1 MKIPGSMYDANVYF
15 SEMSVIWGQTK
26 ISWSRHNLNVPMKGL
41 KAFGSNIFDTARG
54 QRADRLQWLDH
65 CKKIL
70 ERRKRNQLLFSHCW
84 PEFELGSHVVKFAA
98 KVHRKT
104 CFSGFFGWV
113 RCGNLAWCCS
123 KKSSPTPSR
132 MLLSPRTMASFVAVS
147 GKSEQLKPR
156 RSGKFMPLHSKK
168 ACVFFSKDWIL
179 QLFKKIKE
187 KFLKMRERVFGT
199 PCSSWGYQIFKGTIS
214 ILSHMST
221 YVVLIWRVL
230 YDPLL
235 LRDAHV
241 AFWVFPFDILF
252 DTLKPFAFILS
263 GNMWVFS
270 TPICRWR
277 VPPF

>member
-1 MKIPGSMYDANVYF
+1 MGTS
-15 SEMSVIWGQTK
+15 Q
-26 ISWSRHNLNVPMKGL
+26 ISWNRHNLTVLMKGL

-84 PEFELGSHVVKFAA
+84 PEFELGTDVVKFAA
-98 KVHRKT
+98 KVYRKT

-156 RSGKFMPLHSKK
+156 RSGKFMPLHRKK
-168 ACVFFSKDWIL
+168 ARFFFPRIESSSSW
-179 QLFKKIKE
+179 KKSRRNSWKWE
-187 KFLKMRERVFGT
+187 NRSLE
-199 PCSSWGYQIFKGTIS
+199 CSSWGYQIFKGTIS

-221 YVVLIWRVL
+221 YAVLIWRVL

-252 DTLKPFAFILS
+252 DTLKPSAFILS

>member
-1 MKIPGSMYDANVYF
+1 MGTN
-15 SEMSVIWGQTK
+15 Q
-26 ISWSRHNLNVPMKGL
+26 ISWNRHNLNVPMKGL

-84 PEFELGSHVVKFAA
+84 PEFELGTDVVNFAA

-147 GKSEQLKPR
+147 GKKRTAQAQTEWKVHAFAPQESM
-156 RSGKFMPLHSKK
+156 F
-168 ACVFFSKDWIL
+168 
-179 QLFKKIKE
+179 LF
-187 KFLKMRERVFGT
+187 
-199 PCSSWGYQIFKGTIS
+199 
-214 ILSHMST
+214 
-221 YVVLIWRVL
+221 
-230 YDPLL
+230 
-235 LRDAHV
+235 
-241 AFWVFPFDILF
+241 
-252 DTLKPFAFILS
+252 
-263 GNMWVFS
+263 
-270 TPICRWR
+270 
-277 VPPF
+277 

>member
-1 MKIPGSMYDANVYF
+1 MGTN
-15 SEMSVIWGQTK
+15 Q
-26 ISWSRHNLNVPMKGL
+26 ISWNRHNLNVPMKGL

-84 PEFELGSHVVKFAA
+84 PEFELGTDVVNFAA

-147 GKSEQLKPR
+147 GKKRTAQAQTEWKVHAFAPQESMFFFLRIESSSSWKKSR
-156 RSGKFMPLHSKK
+156 RNSWKWENR
-168 ACVFFSKDWIL
+168 FFGMS
-179 QLFKKIKE
+179 
-187 KFLKMRERVFGT
+187 
-199 PCSSWGYQIFKGTIS
+199 CSSWGYHLFKGTPIS

-221 YVVLIWRVL
+221 YAVLIWRVL

-252 DTLKPFAFILS
+252 DTLKPSAFILS

-270 TPICRWR
+270 RPIRRWR